1 MMRLQY
7 YNGKARRRRGTS
19 ELRVRCKMPRCTLGI
34 RSSTPIA
41 YVLGAIVDRG
51 REMRGR
57 GATKRRRESRCQR
70 NARLIAADAVP
81 WPLPTR
87 SPRPTRRAPTWVFA
101 TIRSPATMRESP
113 GPAREAR
120 SPGRSAPRPVLPPSL
135 RASRRAGSRPRPS
148 PRWGCP
154 GKPKSSWAAPAARA
168 ARRASWRSGI
178 SSRSLLI
185 VF

>member
-1 MMRLQY
+1 MFC
-7 YNGKARRRRGTS
+7 
-19 ELRVRCKMPRCTLGI
+19 LRWQNNAPAAERPNSVSDVSRCKMPRCTLGI

-57 GATKRRRESRCQR
+57 GATERRREIDVKT
-70 NARLIAADAVP
+70 AKLIAADAVP

-87 SPRPTRRAPTWVFA
+87 SPRPMRRAPKLVDST
-101 TIRSPATMRESP
+101 TPRPTREIP
-113 GPAREAR
+113 GPARRAAR
-120 SPGRSAPRPVLPPSL
+120 SPGRSAPMPFPRPRF
-135 RASRRAGSRPRPS
+135 RASKRADSTPRPS

-154 GKPKSSWAAPAARA
+154 AKPKTSWAAPAARA